1 LKRFL
6 IPAIL
11 LALLLGAC
19 QGGAPASTEAAPSPT
34 VLAYAATQPPDDS
47 FAAVTEPA
55 AAGTQVSGSSGSSPG
70 CTVVSPQP
78 TPGPTEQSLFPPVTD
93 QDWVQG
99 PETASITIIEY
110 GDFQ

>member
-19 QGGAPASTEAAPSPT
+19 QGNAPASTEAASST
-34 VLAYAATQPPDDS
+34 TIEAYAATQPS
-47 FAAVTEPA
+47 GESSTSATEPA
-55 AAGTQVSGSSGSSPG
+55 AAETQAPGTSTG

-78 TPGPTEQSLFPPVTD
+78 TPGPTEQSLFPPVSD
-93 QDWVQG
+93 QDWVMG

>member
-1 LKRFL
+1 M
-6 IPAIL
+6 
-11 LALLLGAC
+11 LLGAC
-19 QGGAPASTEAAPSPT
+19 QGNAPALTDAAPSPT
-34 VLAYAATQPPDDS
+34 AQAYAATQPSGESSEP
-47 FAAVTEPA
+47 VTDPT
-55 AAGTQVSGSSGSSPG
+55 AAGKSAG

-78 TPGPTEQSLFPPVTD
+78 TPGPTEQSLFPPVSD